1 MERGHESY
9 VQMASGRFR
18 ASYETSVWTMMTH
31 IITLD
36 LLFIVL
42 TFFFFCILFF
52 IKNFLLRYNIP
63 AVKYVPVCIKLDGFL

>member
-1 MERGHESY
+1 
-9 VQMASGRFR
+9 MASGRFR

-42 TFFFFCILFF
+42 TLSFFFFFGILFF

-63 AVKYVPVCIKLDGFL
+63 AVKYVPVCIKPDGFL